1 MHYNWSVIVVFF
13 QICFNWPWSF
23 FFFFFLY
30 YVCVLLRTV
39 LRNNLLVSQTAN
51 TSKTG
56 IIICV
61 YWQVKKCCDSVPTD
75 RFEWF
80 SVTFIIKPSHITP
93 FCARTGKCSHGVQQL
108 SSLIL
113 NKSQRW
119 QQKQFRD
126 YITDLISVKQDEEV
140 IYRHW
145 EQARPSGLKLFSN
158 HYSSIYCAFGFECW
172 NSVLV
177 WGQLFAHWNTF
188 AFVSDIT
195 LPPLQLKQ
203 IKTNTPRYSLKFLH
217 VIACLRSTPSY
228 DCFVST
234 RPFMCKVEHLHH
246 SDVLWYWGG
255 DEAAR
260 RTKIYEVN
268 LMNLLDR
275 RRRKLPLFTSYAPFM
290 WLSLKS
296 NEVGEGRGGCV
307 Y

>member
-1 MHYNWSVIVVFF
+1 MVVFF
-13 QICFNWPWSF
+13 QICLNWTWSF
-23 FFFFFLY
+23 FVCLFLY
-30 YVCVLLRTV
+30 YVFVSLRTV

-61 YWQVKKCCDSVPTD
+61 YWQVKKCCDSVLTH

-80 SVTFIIKPSHITP
+80 SVTFIIKPSQITP
-93 FCARTGKCSHGVQQL
+93 FCARTSKCSHGVQQL

-126 YITDLISVKQDEEV
+126 YITDLISVKQDEGV
-140 IYRHW
+140 IYRHS
-145 EQARPSGLKLFSN
+145 EQARPLAWNIFQIIIAAFIVPLGLNDVTLSWCEDK
-158 HYSSIYCAFGFECW
+158 
-172 NSVLV
+172 
-177 WGQLFAHWNTF
+177 LFAHWNEF
-188 AFVSDIT
+188 AFVSDII

-203 IKTNTPRYSLKFLH
+203 IKTNIPRYSLKFLH
-217 VIACLRSTPSY
+217 VIACLRLTPLY
-228 DCFVST
+228 DCFIST

-255 DEAAR
+255 DGAAR
-260 RTKIYEVN
+260 RMRIYEVN
-268 LMNLLDR
+268 LIDLLDR
-275 RRRKLPLFTSYAPFM
+275 GRRKLPRFTSHAPFM

-296 NEVGEGRGGCV
+296 N
-307 Y
+307 